1 MTVENKENLLG
12 YDICT
17 LKQEDIIK
25 KAFEEISCSQN
36 VHIVT
41 INPEMME
48 LAAKNEEFANILKN
62 ADIIIPDGIGIK
74 IGFKIKGIEIDRIAG
89 IELAYNILAK
99 ANDENLPVA
108 LIGAKSEILA
118 LACKNLKSKI
128 QNLNIVYSR
137 DGFFKEDEE
146 DSIVENIALL
156 EAKVVLVALG
166 APKQDLF
173 IQKLKQACKGAIFVG
188 VGGSFDVWSGVVK
201 RAPIAFQKLGLEWL
215 YRTIMQPSRFK
226 RIFPTLPRFIFRV
239 IMEERKNS

>member
-1 MTVENKENLLG
+1 MTTENKENLLG

-17 LKQEDIIK
+17 LKQEDIIE
-25 KAFEEISCSQN
+25 KAFDEISRQQN

-41 INPEMME
+41 INPEMIE
-48 LAAKNEEFANILKN
+48 LAVKNEEFSDILKS

-74 IGFKIKGIEIDRIAG
+74 IAFKIKGIQTERLAG

-99 ANDENLPVA
+99 AAENDLPVA

-146 DSIVENIALL
+146 GSIIENIASLG
-156 EAKVVLVALG
+156 AKVVLVALG
-166 APKQDLF
+166 APKQDIF
-173 IQKLKQACKGAIFVG
+173 IQKLKQACNGTIFVG

-201 RAPIAFQKLGLEWL
+201 RAPVVFQKLGLEWL
-215 YRTIMQPSRFK
+215 YRTITQPSRFK

-239 IMEERKNS
+239 IMEERKSS